1 MWHTRLVAL
10 TVACAVATAVPA
22 QVRVNPTGVN
32 VNTQGATT
40 VFLTY
45 GGLVGYD
52 PVEATWCGE
61 LVSARPAV
69 GLRCDGSTIFGSLPL
84 RYDRSTTS
92 GTSAFTDVMTI
103 PPSVTRRAY
112 QAAASG
118 KGSAFFYVRRF
129 VSRTGGPDQY
139 VAVTC
144 RLAGGGARTPLSFT
158 DVRLVPVGDAPVVHV
173 GQGESPGQ
181 VEARLS
187 YTGTGRLAGRWEV
200 VLPGEE
206 LPTTNDLLTEASLP
220 LEDRG
225 QQRRYTQL
233 GRFNVFLAPGAGPYV
248 LAGPDPSRLPTI
260 LEGTY
265 YLLLRIEA
273 SGDKEGDTN
282 LAAVG
287 AGSGVLPAG
296 GVAGFPMP
304 VLRYVVGSGGG
315 ASSPGERQRGR
326 VELLSPAIDD
336 VLPYGAATFSWAAA
350 AIATHYRLDVAT
362 DTGVVYAAL
371 VAAPIATYRMP
382 SFVLQRL
389 AAGGTRLRWRVTVLG
404 PGGASVGRS
413 GWRAIRVAA
422 QGSTDPVR

>member
-1 MWHTRLVAL
+1 MCRLRVGVLA
-10 TVACAVATAVPA
+10 VVVAVATPVSA

-45 GGLVGYD
+45 GGLAGYE

-61 LVSARPAV
+61 LVSARPAL

-112 QAAASG
+112 QAAATG
-118 KGSAFFYVRRF
+118 KGSAFYYVRRF
-129 VSRTGGPDQY
+129 VSRNGGPDQF

-144 RLAGGGARTPLSFT
+144 RLTGGGARTPLSFT
-158 DVRLVPVGDAPVVHV
+158 DVRLVPVGDDPVVHV
-173 GQGESPGQ
+173 GQGERPAQ

-187 YTGTGRLAGRWEV
+187 YTGTGRLVGRWEV

-225 QQRRYTQL
+225 LQRRYTQL
-233 GRFNVFLAPGAGPYV
+233 GRFNEFLAPGAGPFV
-248 LAGPDPSRLPTI
+248 LPGPDPSRLPTI

-287 AGSGVLPAG
+287 AGRGVLPTG

-304 VLRYVVGSGGG
+304 VLRYVVGSGSG
-315 ASSPGERQRGR
+315 APSTGERSRGR
-326 VELLSPAIDD
+326 VELLSPAAGDA
-336 VLPYGAATFSWAAA
+336 LSEGASTFTWAAA
-350 AIATHYRLDVAT
+350 AIASHYRLDIAT
-362 DTGVVYAAL
+362 DTGVVFSAL
-371 VAAPIATYRMP
+371 VAAPIAAYRMP
-382 SFVLQRL
+382 PFAVRQV
-389 AAGGTRLRWRVTVLG
+389 AASGSGLRWRVTVLA
-404 PGGASVGRS
+404 PGGATVARS
-413 GWRAIRVAA
+413 AWRVLAR
-422 QGSTDPVR
+422 P